1 MFQTTRRRLALWYA
15 TVTAVLVLVAAIAFY
30 GYARATLVD
39 RVDDTIEHAIEL
51 VARSLVIESVQ
62 VRDLAAIDPQQMIT
76 RARVNLEASFRDN
89 TGTVWNDVEDD
100 RIDLEWFSPTGQQL
114 WTSFAEPLTI
124 PLHPTR
130 KSETVKV
137 LRDGPGK
144 SAEGRGPV
152 EPPLVLRQ
160 RTQAIALGGQPL
172 GYLRVSHPWFEVTK
186 PAQQLAIDLSL
197 GVVALIGAVGA
208 IGWWLSGLAMEPV
221 RESYQRLRQFTADAS
236 HELRN
241 PIATIQ
247 TNVQV
252 ALAETNP
259 QMERSQLEAIER
271 LTRRLGKLVDDLL
284 FLARQD
290 SGIVQPQWGMVD
302 LSELLLEAI
311 EEQMALATR
320 QALELIPELSEIP
333 DQRAWMVRGDRD
345 QLARLLTNLIGNAIQ
360 YTPSGGRVWVRL
372 DRDLRKPTL
381 KLEVQDT
388 GIGIAPEALPHLFD
402 RFYRADVAR
411 SRHRT
416 GQSAGSGLGLA
427 IVQAIVQVHQG
438 QIRLDSQ
445 LDRGTTV
452 TITLPSLV
460 EPPLEVGSY
469 QNS

>member
-1 MFQTTRRRLALWYA
+1 
-15 TVTAVLVLVAAIAFY
+15 
-30 GYARATLVD
+30 
-39 RVDDTIEHAIEL
+39 
-51 VARSLVIESVQ
+51 
-62 VRDLAAIDPQQMIT
+62 
-76 RARVNLEASFRDN
+76 
-89 TGTVWNDVEDD
+89 
-100 RIDLEWFSPTGQQL
+100 
-114 WTSFAEPLTI
+114 
-124 PLHPTR
+124 
-130 KSETVKV
+130 
-137 LRDGPGK
+137 
-144 SAEGRGPV
+144 
-152 EPPLVLRQ
+152 
-160 RTQAIALGGQPL
+160 
-172 GYLRVSHPWFEVTK
+172 
-186 PAQQLAIDLSL
+186 
-197 GVVALIGAVGA
+197 
-208 IGWWLSGLAMEPV
+208 MEPV

-252 ALAETNP
+252 ALAETDP

-290 SGIVQPQWGMVD
+290 SGIVQPQWGTVD
-302 LSELLLEAI
+302 LAELLLEAI

-320 QALELIPELSEIP
+320 QELELIPELSEIP
-333 DQRAWMVRGDRD
+333 DPRAWMVRGDRD

-460 EPPLEVGSY
+460 EPPLEVGHY

>member
-1 MFQTTRRRLALWYA
+1 MALWYA

>member
-460 EPPLEVGSY
+460 EPPLEAGSY

>member
-1 MFQTTRRRLALWYA
+1 MALWYA

-460 EPPLEVGSY
+460 EPPLEAGSY

>member
-388 GIGIAPEALPHLFD
+388 GIGIASEALPHLFD

-460 EPPLEVGSY
+460 EPPLEAGSY